1 MDGIYTKNLWLYN
14 LATEALLLRLTTL
27 VAYIFL
33 LSLDLKTMKIIALNL
48 MELFAKLISVSQ
60 LILLVDST

>member
-1 MDGIYTKNLWLYN
+1 MDSIYTKNLWLYN
-14 LATEALLLRLTTL
+14 LTTEALLLRLTTL

>member
-1 MDGIYTKNLWLYN
+1 MDSIYTKNLWLYN